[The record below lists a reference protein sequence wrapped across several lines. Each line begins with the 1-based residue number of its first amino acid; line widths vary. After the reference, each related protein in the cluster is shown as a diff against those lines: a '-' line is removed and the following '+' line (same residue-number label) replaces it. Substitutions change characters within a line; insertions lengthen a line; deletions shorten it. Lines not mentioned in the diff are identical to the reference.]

1 MCFMGMVRDDPERII
16 SMTKMLKDNL
26 DRGHAPAPTPDQA
39 PFRKIMD
46 STIEKILSHE
56 KDVKKSGGIIIDL
69 YDDLLD
75 EMINAGLGGFM

>member
-1 MCFMGMVRDDPERII
+1 
-16 SMTKMLKDNL
+16 MLKDNL
-26 DRGHAPAPTPDQA
+26 DRGHAPAPTPDQVQ
-39 PFRKIMD
+39 FRAIVN

-75 EMINAGLGGFM
+75 DMIVAGLGGFM